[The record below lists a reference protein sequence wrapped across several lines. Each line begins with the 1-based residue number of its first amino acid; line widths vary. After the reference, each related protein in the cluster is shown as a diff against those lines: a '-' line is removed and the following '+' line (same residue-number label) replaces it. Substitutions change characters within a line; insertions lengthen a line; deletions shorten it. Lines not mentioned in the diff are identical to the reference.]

1 MKKYLEVVKSSTEEV
16 VKSIDVTDSS
26 DRYIEK
32 MEIGLNINLNHD
44 QYYTRVTEIK
54 ETNEN

>member
-1 MKKYLEVVKSSTEEV
+1 MKKYLEVVKSDTEEV

-26 DRYIEK
+26 DRSIEK
-32 MEIGLNINLNHD
+32 MEIGLNINLNHG